1 MEFVNV
7 VVFTLLFLLVWR
19 KCRHLYPLYVVGI
32 WLFSSLVGIL
42 YVQSDLYRDGI
53 DKTTIMP
60 FIFLAFC
67 LLISLFLFVIQKY
80 DVKAIIFPEKIVKYY
95 IIVMSIMAIMPLCE
109 ISFGIIKLIADG
121 QFLML
126 GAMKDDVATDNAD
139 ALIKVSGISDSFLWR
154 LNATK
159 IVNMVVLFYCLQR
172 RNINIRYIICIF
184 IVSLLPALNSL
195 RFGSRTDFIFF
206 ALAAFGMYLYLKD
219 CFDKERKIIIKRTGI
234 IFSSVL
240 LAIMIAISIGRYV
253 VGQQMGKS
261 DVGDF
266 LYQYTAESIYNF
278 NDNIYNEKGTAGG
291 LDTMFPVYQDLGLVS
306 DNVERREILGTKIK
320 GATHIFYSYIG
331 DLCID
336 WGKGATVLILLFL
349 AFSIRFFNRK
359 AEISLSA
366 MCILALYMYLISNG
380 LFYFCYKGGW
390 KPITWTIIIAI
401 IAFFVERKYKEKI

>member
-67 LLISLFLFVIQKY
+67 LLISLFPFVIQKY

-172 RNINIRYIICIF
+172 RNINIRYII
-184 IVSLLPALNSL
+184 SLLSNKI
-195 RFGSRTDFIFF
+195 GQ
-206 ALAAFGMYLYLKD
+206 
-219 CFDKERKIIIKRTGI
+219 FD
-234 IFSSVL
+234 L
-240 LAIMIAISIGRYV
+240 
-253 VGQQMGKS
+253 
-261 DVGDF
+261 
-266 LYQYTAESIYNF
+266 
-278 NDNIYNEKGTAGG
+278 
-291 LDTMFPVYQDLGLVS
+291 
-306 DNVERREILGTKIK
+306 
-320 GATHIFYSYIG
+320 
-331 DLCID
+331 
-336 WGKGATVLILLFL
+336 
-349 AFSIRFFNRK
+349 
-359 AEISLSA
+359 
-366 MCILALYMYLISNG
+366 
-380 LFYFCYKGGW
+380 
-390 KPITWTIIIAI
+390 
-401 IAFFVERKYKEKI
+401 

>member
-7 VVFTLLFLLVWR
+7 LVFTLLFLLVWR
-19 KCRHLYPLYVVGI
+19 QSSQLYPLYIVGI
-32 WLFSSLVGIL
+32 WLFSSLIGIL
-42 YVQSDLYRDGI
+42 YIQSDVYREGV
-53 DKTTIMP
+53 DKTTIIP
-60 FIFLAFC
+60 FVFLAFC
-67 LLISLFLFVIQKY
+67 LLISLLPFIFQKH
-80 DVKAIIFPEKIVKYY
+80 DVKVILFPEKIVKYY
-95 IIVMSIMAIMPLCE
+95 IVVMGVMAIIPLWE
-109 ISFGIIKLIADG
+109 ITFGIIKLIVDG

-139 ALIKVSGISDSFLWR
+139 ALIKVSGISESFLWR

-159 IVNMVVLFYCLQR
+159 IINMVVLFYCLQR
-172 RNINIRYIICIF
+172 RDINAKYIICIF

-195 RFGSRTDFIFF
+195 RFGSRTDFVFF

-219 CFDKERKIIIKRTGI
+219 SFDKERKKIIKRTGI

-240 LAIMIAISIGRYV
+240 LAIMLAISIGRYI
-253 VGQQMGKS
+253 VGQQMNKS

-278 NDNIYNEKGTAGG
+278 NDNIYHEKRTANG

-306 DNVERREILGTKIK
+306 KNVERRYVLGTKIK

-336 WGKGATVLILLFL
+336 WGKGTTVLILLLL
-349 AFSIRFFNRK
+349 AFIIGFFNRK
-359 AEISLSA
+359 TNIPLSA

-380 LFYFCYKGGW
+380 LFYFCFKGGW
-390 KPITWTIIIAI
+390 KPITWTITIAI
-401 IAFFVERKYKEKI
+401 IAFFIEFKYKKKI

>member
-67 LLISLFLFVIQKY
+67 LLISLFPFVIQKY

-139 ALIKVSGISDSFLWR
+139 ALLKVSGISDSFLWR

-195 RFGSRTDFIFF
+195 ISPC
-206 ALAAFGMYLYLKD
+206 LAISTKSEASPI
-219 CFDKERKIIIKRTGI
+219 KEPYYSL
-234 IFSSVL
+234 IFS
-240 LAIMIAISIGRYV
+240 
-253 VGQQMGKS
+253 
-261 DVGDF
+261 
-266 LYQYTAESIYNF
+266 
-278 NDNIYNEKGTAGG
+278 
-291 LDTMFPVYQDLGLVS
+291 
-306 DNVERREILGTKIK
+306 IL
-320 GATHIFYSYIG
+320 SS
-331 DLCID
+331 
-336 WGKGATVLILLFL
+336 
-349 AFSIRFFNRK
+349 FS
-359 AEISLSA
+359 A
-366 MCILALYMYLISNG
+366 
-380 LFYFCYKGGW
+380 
-390 KPITWTIIIAI
+390 
-401 IAFFVERKYKEKI
+401 